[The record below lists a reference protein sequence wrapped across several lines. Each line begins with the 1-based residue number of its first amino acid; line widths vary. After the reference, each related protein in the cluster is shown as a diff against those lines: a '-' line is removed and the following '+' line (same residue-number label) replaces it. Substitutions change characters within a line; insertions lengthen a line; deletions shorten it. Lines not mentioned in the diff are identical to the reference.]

1 MGSTPNLWYV
11 GVLLEILSTMS
22 GTVGKQLIRLSELR
36 RRREN
41 VALAKVLFALGLFIN
56 TIMGPIVDMAAYSFA
71 AQSLIAPFGG
81 LDVVWNALLAPFV
94 LEETMTPRRWLGC
107 ALILLGTVTA
117 GLCGNHEDSEYT
129 IEYLEDTLVNWRVL
143 IYFIAFFAWFLFN
156 RLVLMPNPEGS
167 AIRGISLGCTAGT
180 IAGNMFCVKA
190 AIELIQYS
198 LHNTDTDGGDVWL
211 HWLPY
216 AMLAGAAFFAVT
228 NVIYMT
234 KGLQEYEALFMVTVY
249 EGSMIV
255 SGCISGAIVLMDLR
269 GLEAWRVVLYTLGV
283 LVIMAGM
290 YVIFSQEVR
299 SKSSLVRSEASIVS
313 EKTGVVLVVKPDPRA
328 STPTP
333 PSDTTPT
340 MSRGIIGDVKK
351 EAQARSFHAN
361 IAPANSPR
369 GAALQS
375 PRFFHPVSPASSSAR
390 AAATLQE
397 SGLEAHETPD
407 DEPGR
412 VERHVPG
419 PSGPEPGKAE
429 ADPNRKNPAGS
440 FAKFIKL

>member
-22 GTVGKQLIRLSELR
+22 GTIGKQLIRLSELR
-36 RRREN
+36 RRKKN
-41 VALAKVLFALGLFIN
+41 VACAKILFASGLFIN
-56 TIMGPIVDMAAYSFA
+56 TFVGPIVDMAAYSFA

-81 LDVVWNALLAPFV
+81 LDVVWNAMLAPYM
-94 LEETMTPRRWLGC
+94 LKETLTPRRVLGC

-156 RLVLMPNPEGS
+156 RLVLMPNPAGS

-216 AMLAGAAFFAVT
+216 AMLAGAVFFALT

-255 SGCISGAIVLMDLR
+255 SGCVSGAIVLMDLR
-269 GLEAWRVVLYTLGV
+269 GLEAWRIVLYTLGI
-283 LVIMAGM
+283 LVIIAGM
-290 YVIFSQEVR
+290 YVIFSQELR
-299 SKSSLVRSEASIVS
+299 SKSSLMDGTASIQVN
-313 EKTGVVLVVKPDPRA
+313 EKTGVVLVVKPDPRE

-333 PSDTTPT
+333 PPDTPNI
-340 MSRGIIGDVKK
+340 MGRGIIVDVKK

-361 IAPANSPR
+361 IAPVNSP
-369 GAALQS
+369 GGTACQS

-397 SGLEAHETPD
+397 SGSEALEPPD
-407 DEPGR
+407 DEPDR
-412 VERHVPG
+412 IERHTPG
-419 PSGPEPGKAE
+419 PSSPEQGK
-429 ADPNRKNPAGS
+429 ADPNRQNRAGS
-440 FAKFIKL
+440 FAKALIKL